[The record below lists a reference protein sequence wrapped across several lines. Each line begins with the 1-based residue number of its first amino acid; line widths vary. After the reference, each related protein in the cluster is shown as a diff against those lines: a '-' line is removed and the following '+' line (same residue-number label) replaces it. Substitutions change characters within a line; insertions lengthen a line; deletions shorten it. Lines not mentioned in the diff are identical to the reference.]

1 MARARAKAVCE
12 RPWSSPQCQ
21 SCERRRVEISL
32 EELVG
37 AAAAAAKMPWI
48 ARLPR
53 VAPSLH
59 PQAFELAGCL
69 AGCLVSTRTRPK
81 LWQ

>member
-69 AGCLVSTRTRPK
+69 AIHTPK
-81 LWQ
+81 TTQ